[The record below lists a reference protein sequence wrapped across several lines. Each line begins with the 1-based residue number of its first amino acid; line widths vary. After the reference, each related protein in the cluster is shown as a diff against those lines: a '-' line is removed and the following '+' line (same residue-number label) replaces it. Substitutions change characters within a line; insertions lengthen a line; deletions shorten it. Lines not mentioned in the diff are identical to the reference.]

1 MTLKGCGSVYIVSQ
15 TFPLVPIDAYPK
27 VQQRDPRKSESWNDR
42 HTLQQSS
49 EVLIAITNMIP
60 ELMMSLPNGSL
71 ELDVYTGTVSDG
83 GSVVENPAIVARS
96 NSGLFSFE
104 WEGFDA

>member
-1 MTLKGCGSVYIVSQ
+1 M
-15 TFPLVPIDAYPK
+15 PIPK
-27 VQQRDPRKSESWNDR
+27 FSNGIHVKARVGNDR

-60 ELMMSLPNGSL
+60 ELTASPLNGSP

-104 WEGFDA
+104 